1 MTGAAGI
8 PSSSAAPPSGAKQK
22 ITSKDEG
29 DDLFGSNE
37 ASIFAEFLSF
47 FEGEE
52 SVADSLPASGQ
63 DASQPDNQSEKKSN
77 EKTDAPED
85 SATALQVEMTHNAW
99 FGGEKAD
106 GLKEDVKQRPAT
118 VLIQKPDPESPDFET
133 DNFPTPMPPL
143 AMSDW
148 FGSADRENGNL
159 LYRLAPQDPP
169 SERWVTKP
177 QQEER
182 AAPIHPLEIAES
194 LANVEL
200 VPREAS
206 RAVMRS
212 ETVANPNSGS
222 SKDQKSNPATKAKE
236 PFDSNIKASLS
247 ALEAVLARD
256 SSAAASDTIAEDDIA
271 EASRNAIKEAGISS
285 IRQET
290 HYSLGLS
297 QSPVLQIAQ
306 RLTHEMQ
313 IARSQFASQA
323 DQTGAPERGPI
334 RVLHIQLDPPH
345 LGPLTI
351 RISLQNEMLNLQ
363 LETPKPETASLIQND
378 KDSLSKLLRSAGY
391 MVDGL
396 NIQVT
401 PTERASGGQQS
412 GFGAAF
418 GQATGQQPGWRQ
430 PEGRAP
436 NDGWSSSGR
445 EDRSSQGGRETTL
458 PQAGK
463 PRGRGVYL

>member
-29 DDLFGSNE
+29 DDLSGSNE

-52 SVADSLPASGQ
+52 SIADSLPASGQ
-63 DASQPDNQSEKKSN
+63 DESQPENKSN
-77 EKTDAPED
+77 ENTEAPEEN
-85 SATALQVEMTHNAW
+85 ATALQVEMTHSTW
-99 FGGEKAD
+99 FGGEKAE
-106 GLKEDVKQRPAT
+106 GLKEDVKQRSAA

-133 DNFPTPMPPL
+133 DSLPTPMPPL

-148 FGSADRENGNL
+148 FDSADRENGNL

-182 AAPIHPLEIAES
+182 ATPIHPLEIAES

-206 RAVMRS
+206 RAVLRS
-212 ETVANPNSGS
+212 ETAANLNSGAP
-222 SKDQKSNPATKAKE
+222 KDQKSNPGTKAKE

-256 SSAAASDTIAEDDIA
+256 SSSAPRDPIAEEDIA

-290 HYSLGLS
+290 HFSLGLS

-306 RLTHEMQ
+306 RVTHEMQ
-313 IARSQFASQA
+313 IARSQFASQP
-323 DQTGAPERGPI
+323 DQAAAPERGPI
-334 RVLHIQLDPPH
+334 RVLHIQLDPPQ

-396 NIQVT
+396 NVQVT
-401 PTERASGGQQS
+401 PVERASAGQPS
-412 GFGAAF
+412 GLGAGS
-418 GQATGQQPGWRQ
+418 GQAAGQQPGWRQ

-436 NDGWSSSGR
+436 NDGWRNSSGD
-445 EDRSSQGGRETTL
+445 DRSSQGPRETMAT
-458 PQAGK
+458 QFGK